1 MNEERETARAASC
14 VPIAVMAAMRAVPR
28 RRGRE
33 IARMQRRR
41 ACARVR
47 RMRAARRNGGEPRR
61 GRRPTAATACALA
74 GVDARRAVRIEHI
87 EHIERGDRRAIR
99 LIAGSPDV
107 AAHTVTL
114 Y

>member
-47 RMRAARRNGGEPRR
+47 HMRAARRNGGEPRR

-74 GVDARRAVRIEHI
+74 GVDARRAVRIERI

-107 AAHTVTL
+107 AAHAVTL

>member
-1 MNEERETARAASC
+1 MNNRK
-14 VPIAVMAAMRAVPR
+14 
-28 RRGRE
+28 G
-33 IARMQRRR
+33 
-41 ACARVR
+41 VR

-107 AAHTVTL
+107 AAHAVTL

>member
-1 MNEERETARAASC
+1 MRGVVRGDCGHGGDARRAA
-14 VPIAVMAAMRAVPR
+14 PTRPR
-28 RRGRE
+28 

-47 RMRAARRNGGEPRR
+47 HMRAARRNGGEPRR

-87 EHIERGDRRAIR
+87 ERIERIERGDRRAIR

-107 AAHTVTL
+107 AAHAVTL